1 MKPRY
6 LLTGPAVAGIGLAVG
21 IWVALPAARRRIA
34 AWGAGSSSLPGRQ
47 LNALSWIQ
55 VLPDGRVRLL
65 VPKAEMGQGAH
76 TGLAQIAAEELEV
89 PLDRVEVIHAST
101 HEGERKYRGTFGSAT
116 IHDLYDPLRRAAAT
130 TREMLRAEA
139 SLRLGV
145 PPERLV
151 ACDGRFEIAG
161 SPKRGISYGA
171 LVDKQTQWEVPTPRV
186 PLKSRDAFKVIG
198 RPMPRVDGRVKVS
211 GRAIY
216 GQDARIE
223 GMLYGAVARPPT
235 IEAVMLSARPGKA
248 ASMPGVVT
256 VVIEHG
262 FAGVVARTSAQAR
275 AARDALDVAWSEGR
289 RWQQSD
295 LEQFVTVG
303 GSDGITIQREGRA
316 ASLLKHGTTLGAEY
330 RTGLV
335 AHASMETQSA
345 LAVVDESSVK
355 VWTSTQAETFAA
367 RWVARALGMKARQV
381 EVIPT
386 FLGGGFGRKVGD
398 NRVSSTAA
406 EAARLARAAGAPVHV
421 GWDRSEEF
429 RNGYVRPMTH
439 HKLSAR
445 LSGGRVEAMKW
456 QEASGDSV
464 LGFVPDWVARVVGFD
479 PGAASGAWIYYD
491 IPNRET
497 TVWRRRMPLATG
509 QWRGLGLAPNVF
521 AIESFL
527 DEAAHAAGKD
537 PLQFRLDHL
546 PTNADGRR
554 TAAVLNAAAERAGWG
569 TSLPPGRGRGIAC
582 CSLHDTVVAET
593 AEISLDEASGRIR
606 IHRVVAAIDCGQVIN
621 PNQVRSQ
628 VEGCVV
634 MGASGALMEELT
646 VKDGRVVAGALEEYL
661 LFTMADAPEIETI
674 IVDEP
679 NRKPSG
685 TGEAPIGPIAAAIGN
700 AFFALTGVRLRQLPM
715 TPQRVLAALAGPRMD
730 EPANRADGPSLKE
743 VGAPAA
749 GLKPERRE
757 ETVT

>member
-6 LLTGPAVAGIGLAVG
+6 LSTGSAVAGIGLALG
-21 IWVALPAARRRIA
+21 IWVALPAARRRLA

-47 LNALSWIQ
+47 LNALSWIE
-55 VLPDGRVRLL
+55 VMPDGRVRLL

-76 TGLAQIAAEELEV
+76 TGLAQIAAEELEI
-89 PLDRVEVIHAST
+89 PLDRVDVIHAST
-101 HEGERKYRGTFGSAT
+101 HQAEKKYRGTFGSAT

-145 PPERLV
+145 PPEKLV

-161 SPKRGISYGA
+161 SPKEGASYGA
-171 LVDKQTQWEVPTPRV
+171 LVDKETPWKVPKQRV
-186 PLKSRDAFKVIG
+186 ALKSPEAFKVIG
-198 RPMPRVDGRVKVS
+198 RPMPRVDGLAKVS
-211 GRAIY
+211 GQAIY

-235 IEAVMLSARPGKA
+235 IEAVMLCARPGKA
-248 ASMPGVVT
+248 PSMPGVVK
-256 VVIEHG
+256 VVIEDG
-262 FAGVVARTSAQAR
+262 FAGVVARTSAEAR
-275 AARDALDVAWSEGR
+275 AARDALEIRWEKGR
-289 RWQQSD
+289 LWQQSE
-295 LEQFVTVG
+295 LEELVTVG

-316 ASLLKHGTTLGAEY
+316 GSHLKHGTTLRAEY

-335 AHASMETQSA
+335 AHVSMETQAA
-345 LAVVDESSVK
+345 LAVVDERGVK

-367 RWVARALGMKARQV
+367 RWVAKALGMKARQV

-398 NRVSSTAA
+398 NRVFSTAA

-421 GWDRSEEF
+421 AWDRSEEF

-439 HKLSAR
+439 HKLSAS
-445 LSGGRVEAMKW
+445 LSGGRIEAIEW

-464 LGFVPDWVARVVGFD
+464 LGLMPNSVTRVVGFD
-479 PGAASGAWIYYD
+479 PGAASGAWTYYD
-491 IPNRET
+491 IPHRET
-497 TVWRRRMPLATG
+497 TVWRCRMPLATG

-527 DEAAHAAGKD
+527 DEAAHAAGND

-546 PTNADGRR
+546 PINADGQR
-554 TAAVLNAAAERAGWG
+554 TAAVLKAAAERAGWG

-582 CSLHDTVVAET
+582 CFLHGTVVAEV
-593 AEISLDEASGRIR
+593 AEISLDAASGRIR
-606 IHRVVAAIDCGQVIN
+606 VHRVVAAIDCGQIIN

-628 VEGCVV
+628 VEG
-634 MGASGALMEELT
+634 AL
-646 VKDGRVVAGALEEYL
+646 
-661 LFTMADAPEIETI
+661 
-674 IVDEP
+674 
-679 NRKPSG
+679 
-685 TGEAPIGPIAAAIGN
+685 
-700 AFFALTGVRLRQLPM
+700 
-715 TPQRVLAALAGPRMD
+715 
-730 EPANRADGPSLKE
+730 
-743 VGAPAA
+743 
-749 GLKPERRE
+749 
-757 ETVT
+757 